1 VLNFSQF
8 AAVLVLSPWAGSW
21 ADRFDRRG
29 LLFVTQTVA
38 VVLAAGLAV
47 VSFAGLLSVPLVILV
62 SLALGVISAISAP
75 AQLALVPSLVPDEEV
90 PSAVG
95 LNSMTF
101 NLARALGPAAAA
113 LVIATLGLSAAF
125 AVNALSYLLLVIA
138 LTLLRPRPQQRERG
152 ARLRESVRLVLDDRR
167 LLAYLLIVAAVGYAS
182 DPVNT
187 LAPAWANEFGHPD
200 TWAGLIVGAFGAGA
214 VTAAFLLTGRVAGS
228 PRRMALTLTMLG
240 GGIVL
245 FALSPTLGLAFV
257 FLFVAGFGYLA
268 SNTSATARL
277 QLGVSESQRG
287 RVMALWSIAFLGLR
301 PFASLLDGA
310 LAAAFGVRVA
320 GVVLALP
327 ALVGAAWIAL
337 RLRR

>member
-1 VLNFSQF
+1 
-8 AAVLVLSPWAGSW
+8 
-21 ADRFDRRG
+21 
-29 LLFVTQTVA
+29 
-38 VVLAAGLAV
+38 
-47 VSFAGLLSVPLVILV
+47 
-62 SLALGVISAISAP
+62 
-75 AQLALVPSLVPDEEV
+75 VPDSEV

-125 AVNALSYLLLVIA
+125 AVNALSYLLLVVA
-138 LTLLRPRPQQRERG
+138 LTLLRPRPQERERG
-152 ARLRESVRLVLDDRR
+152 ARLRESIRLVLDDRR

-228 PRRMALTLTMLG
+228 PRRMAVTLTMLG

-245 FALSPTLGLAFV
+245 FALSPALGIAFV

-287 RVMALWSIAFLGLR
+287 RVMALWSVAFLGLR

-310 LAAAFGVRVA
+310 LASAFGVRIA

-327 ALVGAAWIAL
+327 ALAGAGWIGL
-337 RLRR
+337 RLRRSPAGRPPASGRFQSGTSPPPA